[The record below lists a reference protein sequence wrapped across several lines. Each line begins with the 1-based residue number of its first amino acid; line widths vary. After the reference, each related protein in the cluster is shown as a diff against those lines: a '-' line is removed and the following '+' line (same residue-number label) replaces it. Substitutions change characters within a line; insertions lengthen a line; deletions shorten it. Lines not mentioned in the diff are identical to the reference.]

1 MPSDSLDMG
10 EESQLVLSLWRQVEI
25 AIGLGSNPI
34 HEGWTPITKTL
45 GGLLWQED

>member
-1 MPSDSLDMG
+1 MPSDSPDMG

-34 HEGWTPITKTL
+34 QEGWTPITKKY
-45 GGLLWQED
+45 